1 MSGVD
6 RFHGPLFSGAGPDVA
21 VQRERSP
28 RGIIP
33 FRLIGAV
40 AVAADLIVILGC
52 ALASTVLYHDLIL
65 DRPAPID
72 AFVTLGVFVFANF
85 AAIQAGRGNYQPQQL
100 FEARKQIH
108 AVSVIWL
115 LTFVFVLAAAFSFK
129 LTQTYSRAATLTFF
143 VSGWV
148 CLVAVRI
155 ALSRFLHGMLSR
167 SAFAKRQVLVI
178 TDRSQHNAS
187 TIVRNLERCGY
198 SSLKS
203 IEINL
208 DDDSTSRGVTRSLP
222 AASLNEIIEISRNTD
237 INSIFLEVPWSKRR
251 AIEEIMSQLR
261 VLSMPVYLLPDN
273 NVAHFLNHQVVPIG
287 MDWSAE
293 LKRAPLS
300 PLEQFGKRCID
311 MMLSSIVLVLL
322 APVLALVCLAIKLDS
337 RGPLFFL
344 QMRHGFNGKPFR
356 IFKFRT
362 MTASAC
368 EEPVQ
373 QATRD
378 DPRITRVGRMLRR
391 TNLDEL
397 PQLFNVIKGDMALV
411 GPRPHAASHNTEY
424 EKLIANYAFRYHMLP
439 GITGW
444 AQVQGLRGE
453 TRTLD
458 RMVERVEADLW
469 YVNNW
474 SFLLDLKIMLR
485 TLVLGL
491 QSTAY

>member
-21 VQRERSP
+21 VQRERLP

-261 VLSMPVYLLPDN
+261 VLSMPVYLLPDS

-337 RGPLFFL
+337 RGPIFFL
-344 QMRHGFNGKPFR
+344 QTRHGFNGKPFQDFQVSHHDGVR
-356 IFKFRT
+356 LRGT
-362 MTASAC
+362 GPAGHARRSAHHAGRPNAAADQPRRASAV
-368 EEPVQ
+368 VQ
-373 QATRD
+373 RD
-378 DPRITRVGRMLRR
+378 QGRHGAGRSAAARGVTQHRIREADRQLCIPLSHAAGHHRLGPGPGAARR
-391 TNLDEL
+391 DQN
-397 PQLFNVIKGDMALV
+397 A
-411 GPRPHAASHNTEY
+411 RPHGRAC
-424 EKLIANYAFRYHMLP
+424 
-439 GITGW
+439 
-444 AQVQGLRGE
+444 RG
-453 TRTLD
+453 R
-458 RMVERVEADLW
+458 
-469 YVNNW
+469 
-474 SFLLDLKIMLR
+474 S
-485 TLVLGL
+485 LVR
-491 QSTAY
+491 Q